1 MLERN
6 KEYIVKIESLGYE
19 GEGVA
24 KIDGYP
30 IFIPGALVGE
40 TVKTEIIKNK
50 KNYSY
55 GRLIDIVEKC
65 DERTVPEC
73 SYYEKCGGCTLMHSN
88 YDSQL
93 KFKYNRVRECIER
106 IGGLSGEMV
115 KNTIGMEFPYRYRN
129 KGIYSI
135 ALTDNE
141 LSMGF
146 FSEKTHEVVDMDKC
160 LIQDEET
167 DKIIKII
174 RNWMKKVFYI
184 TC

>member
-65 DERTVPEC
+65 DE
-73 SYYEKCGGCTLMHSN
+73 KNCT
-88 YDSQL
+88 
-93 KFKYNRVRECIER
+93 
-106 IGGLSGEMV
+106 
-115 KNTIGMEFPYRYRN
+115 
-129 KGIYSI
+129 
-135 ALTDNE
+135 
-141 LSMGF
+141 
-146 FSEKTHEVVDMDKC
+146 
-160 LIQDEET
+160 
-167 DKIIKII
+167 
-174 RNWMKKVFYI
+174 
-184 TC
+184 